1 MCLQHGIEQVLY
13 KVTEEDELRDWLV
26 DEPQG
31 LVAAEELYRL
41 ER

>member
-1 MCLQHGIEQVLY
+1 MCLQHSIEQVLY
-13 KVTEEDELRDWLV
+13 KVTDEDELRDWLV

-31 LVAAEELYRL
+31 LVSAEELYRL

>member
-1 MCLQHGIEQVLY
+1 MCLQYGIEQVLY
-13 KVTEEDELRDWLV
+13 KATEEDELRDWLV

-31 LVAAEELYRL
+31 LVTAEELYRL